1 MTVPAV
7 GLPPFLRKRGQCLF
21 PGRCGR
27 AGRPFRVRP
36 GFPGASRRTFRPAG
50 ESFLSVAA
58 PSRPSRAFP
67 ARRLVS
73 SGPCSAPSGAASR
86 LFRPVFRSF
95 RRGVSSLPAR
105 RIGAPDPS
113 FRRGLSGK
121 GAYFPRNSRVFLL
134 PNGENKGIFFA
145 VGPVAQLVEPPAH
158 NRIVVGSKPAGSTT
172 IRVMTDGFF
181 RPFSF

>member
-21 PGRCGR
+21 SGQLRE
-27 AGRPFRVRP
+27 GRPSPP
-36 GFPGASRRTFRPAG
+36 GQAGGVPVRPAG
-50 ESFLSVAA
+50 PSARRRSHFFPSRLRPVHPA
-58 PSRPSRAFP
+58 PSP
-67 ARRLVS
+67 
-73 SGPCSAPSGAASR
+73 
-86 LFRPVFRSF
+86 
-95 RRGVSSLPAR
+95 RGVSSLPARVPLLPAR

>member
-21 PGRCGR
+21 SDRCGR
-27 AGRPFRVRP
+27 AGRPLRRGP
-36 GFPGASRRTFRPAG
+36 GFPGASRGTFRPAG

-58 PSRPSRAFP
+58 PELSKRHGPQVFP
-67 ARRLVS
+67 ARCAIPRL
-73 SGPCSAPSGAASR
+73 PRAASR
-86 LFRPVFRSF
+86 LFRPVFR
-95 RRGVSSLPAR
+95 P
-105 RIGAPDPS
+105 